1 MSFVH
6 NLPEFSD
13 GDKVR
18 ESLTLRKMMERYR
31 DSGGRFWR
39 DAKVPE
45 LSITSENDSIASM
58 VLFNNVIGYPVGGK
72 VVCGVPQVYDN
83 ITRMLGAVE
92 DWIRNALH
100 SGQLWCPPGG
110 IVYTRLQSGWYA
122 PGGQVPNTVS
132 RCLDVLNSRNFSPL
146 SVSTLHAA
154 LESEYTEAP
163 NPYVNVYQFPRTT
176 TPSTGLLGTWHNNL
190 SVDVSP
196 WEKDKEPDTEARSFK
211 DHWLGFICTAHTAH
225 TNEAGRSRRLTCNV
239 EARVITHDV
248 LQAIARLSSSV
259 PPASESED
267 RDFLLYWNGSVCSVT
282 ERQVRSLLSYHK
294 VCSLSHDPGFS
305 FHLSAADKM
314 CFLNTSSGVLVK
326 RCSNGPWADSTLLH
340 LSDRTSYTLNPKI
353 DTTGIDFR
361 RACLSPFYSTVPY
374 IEQNRAIR
382 TTISSAQ
389 LIQSVCFPWSPAT
402 AAISPMYVTAP
413 IVMTP
418 LYSSIMDDQASNDD
432 VGSYLPGENMCVLYH
447 NMPLTYE
454 DSVVVSSKYRDMGGF
469 ATLSLCKYTLPVS
482 EYVSPV
488 GCMLCSKLSP
498 WWKSRCQPHCKHTI
512 EYVSSS
518 KVVSVSSSPTGTV
531 VSSHILKSGERSVRV
546 RSFEQFQTGNKIATG
561 HGQKGVATV
570 IPFCEMPIVRTPDGC
585 TIIPDMVMSVSSII
599 MRQTPGQFY
608 EGSAAMSVLRGDTDD
623 RIVEVCDTFGVCEDF
638 QVMDSRTG
646 KLYSSLV
653 TKHTNNNPTLE
664 TTRATLGYVR
674 VYNMTQNTRE
684 KHFTSHSRPGKF
696 SLRTPVRRSRGGGVA
711 WGEMEVQACVA
722 AGLSMC
728 VEELR
733 KRGDEIVVLVCTVCQ
748 RLRLL
753 HSCTNDTDFVEV
765 SLPYDTVVLDCV
777 NRIIHNTTFKYGLA
791 ADV

>member
-1 MSFVH
+1 AYFHTQGELPSMSFVH
-6 NLPEFSD
+6 DLPEFSG

-18 ESLTLRKMMERYR
+18 ESLTLRKMMEKYR

-58 VLFNNVIGYPVGGK
+58 VLFNNVIGYPVKGK
-72 VVCGVPQVYDN
+72 VVCGVPQVYEN
-83 ITRMLGAVE
+83 VTRMLGAVE

-100 SGQLWCPPGG
+100 SGQLWCPPGAT
-110 IVYTRLQSGWYA
+110 VYTRLKSGWYA
-122 PGGQVPNTVS
+122 PGGQVPDTVS

-154 LESEYTEAP
+154 LECEYTEAP

-211 DHWLGFICTAHTAH
+211 DHCIM
-225 TNEAGRSRRLTCNV
+225 
-239 EARVITHDV
+239 
-248 LQAIARLSSSV
+248 
-259 PPASESED
+259 ED
-267 RDFLLYWNGSVCSVT
+267 Q
-282 ERQVRSLLSYHK
+282 E
-294 VCSLSHDPGFS
+294 
-305 FHLSAADKM
+305 
-314 CFLNTSSGVLVK
+314 
-326 RCSNGPWADSTLLH
+326 
-340 LSDRTSYTLNPKI
+340 
-353 DTTGIDFR
+353 
-361 RACLSPFYSTVPY
+361 
-374 IEQNRAIR
+374 
-382 TTISSAQ
+382 
-389 LIQSVCFPWSPAT
+389 
-402 AAISPMYVTAP
+402 
-413 IVMTP
+413 
-418 LYSSIMDDQASNDD
+418 SNDD

-454 DSVVVSSKYRDMGGF
+454 DSVVVSSKYRDM
-469 ATLSLCKYTLPVS
+469 
-482 EYVSPV
+482 
-488 GCMLCSKLSP
+488 
-498 WWKSRCQPHCKHTI
+498 

-518 KVVSVSSSPTGTV
+518 KVINVSSAPTGTV

-570 IPFCEMPIVRTPDGC
+570 IPFCEMPVVKTSDGC

-608 EGSAAMSVLRGDTDD
+608 EGSAAMSVLRGDTSN
-623 RIVEVCDTFGVCEDF
+623 RIVEVCDTFGMCEDF

-646 KLYSSLV
+646 KLYRSLV
-653 TKHTNNNPTLE
+653 TKHVGNSPGFEN
-664 TTRATLGYVR
+664 TRATVGYVR

-777 NRIIHNTTFKYGLA
+777 NRIVHNTTFKYGLA